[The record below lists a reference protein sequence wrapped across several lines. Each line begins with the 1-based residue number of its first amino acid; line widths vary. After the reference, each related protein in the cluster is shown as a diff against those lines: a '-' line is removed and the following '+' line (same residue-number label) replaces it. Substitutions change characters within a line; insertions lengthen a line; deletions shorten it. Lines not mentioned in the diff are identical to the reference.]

1 MQYPPYRSTYPR
13 DLAKPS
19 PLNSNFYCHRD
30 PHSNV
35 VHVFTTGAY
44 LLAEYDVRND
54 SFSWQRLL
62 PANQKLTIEEWIREK
77 FPMLKPVVKELAKAK
92 AASR

>member
-30 PHSNV
+30 P
-35 VHVFTTGAY
+35 GAY